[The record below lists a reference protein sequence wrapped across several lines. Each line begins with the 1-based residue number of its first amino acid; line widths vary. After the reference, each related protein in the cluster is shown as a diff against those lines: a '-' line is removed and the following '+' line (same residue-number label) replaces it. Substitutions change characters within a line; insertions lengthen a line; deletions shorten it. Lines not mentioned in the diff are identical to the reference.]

1 LRVATLIKTSLAII
15 GGLALGLYAT
25 SWSLEKNISF
35 GDVRAG
41 AWTGLISAGTRDAD
55 PYARALFAKRAE
67 TPIGITEGLS
77 FLAKVDQA
85 GEALRPSCDYIVK
98 GNIPA
103 ARYWTLSLLGEDGR
117 VLPASSARYGF
128 TSAEILRNSDGSFEI
143 IIAPEA
149 RAGNW
154 LQSLPQQNFQLM
166 LRLYDT
172 SLSASAYS
180 VTAQSMPRIER
191 GRCA

>member
-1 LRVATLIKTSLAII
+1 VGNFIKTTLAIL
-15 GGLALGLYAT
+15 GGLALGLFAT
-25 SWSLEKNISF
+25 WWTLENHVAF

-41 AWTGLISAGTRDAD
+41 SWTGLVSAGTRDAD
-55 PYARALFAKRAE
+55 PYARALFAKRGE

-77 FLAKVDQA
+77 FLSETDQA
-85 GEALRPSCDYIVK
+85 GEPLRANCDYVVT

-103 ARYWTLSLLGEDGR
+103 ARYWTLTLLGANGH
-117 VLPASSARYGF
+117 VLPVSSERYGF
-128 TSAEILRNSDGSFEI
+128 TSAELLRKGDGSFEI
-143 IIAPEA
+143 IISSDA

-154 LQSLPQQNFQLM
+154 LQSAAGQDFQIM

-172 SLSASAYS
+172 SLSANASS
-180 VTAQSMPRIER
+180 VTAASMPRIER

>member
-1 LRVATLIKTSLAII
+1 MGNFIKTTLAIL
-15 GGLALGLYAT
+15 GGLALGLFAT
-25 SWSLEKNISF
+25 WWTLEHHVAF
-35 GDVRAG
+35 GDVHAG
-41 AWTGLISAGTRDAD
+41 SWTGLVSAGTRDAD
-55 PYARALFAKRAE
+55 PYARALFAKRGE

-77 FLAKVDQA
+77 FLSKTDQT
-85 GEALRPSCDYIVK
+85 GEPLRASCDYVVT

-103 ARYWTLSLLGEDGR
+103 ARYWTVTLLSADGR
-117 VLPASSARYGF
+117 VLPVSSERYGF
-128 TSAEILRNSDGSFEI
+128 TSAELLRKPDGSFEI
-143 IIAPEA
+143 IISPEA

-154 LQSLPQQNFQLM
+154 LQSAAGRDFQIM

-180 VTAQSMPRIER
+180 VPVQSMPRIER

>member
-1 LRVATLIKTSLAII
+1 MATLIKTSLAIL

-25 SWSLEKNISF
+25 WWTLEHNVIF

-41 AWTGLISAGTRDAD
+41 SWVGLASAGTREAD
-55 PYARALFAKRAE
+55 PYSRALFARRGE

-77 FLAKVDQA
+77 FLAKQDQD
-85 GEALRPSCDYIVK
+85 GQTLSPRCDYVVK
-98 GNIPA
+98 GNLPA
-103 ARYWTLSLLGEDGR
+103 SRYWTLSLLGADGR
-117 VLPASSARYGF
+117 VLAVTSERYGF
-128 TSAEILRNSDGSFEI
+128 TSAELLRNSDGSFEI
-143 IIAPEA
+143 VIAPDA
-149 RAGNW
+149 RPGNW
-154 LQSLPQQNFQLM
+154 LQSEANRDFQLM

>member
-1 LRVATLIKTSLAII
+1 MATFIKTSLAII

-25 SWSLEKNISF
+25 SWTLDNNIAF

-41 AWTGLISAGTRDAD
+41 PWTGLVSAGTRDAD
-55 PYARALFAKRAE
+55 PYARALFAKRGE

-77 FLAKVDQA
+77 FLAKTDQG
-85 GEALRPSCDYIVK
+85 GEMLRATCDYVVK

-103 ARYWTLSLLGEDGR
+103 ARYWTLTLFDNDGH
-117 VLPASSARYGF
+117 VLPVSSERYGF

-143 IIAPEA
+143 VVAPDA

-154 LQSLPQQNFQLM
+154 LQSARERPFQLM

-180 VTAQSMPRIER
+180 VTTQSMPRIER
-191 GRCA
+191 GRCT

>member
-1 LRVATLIKTSLAII
+1 MVTFIKTSLAII

-25 SWSLEKNISF
+25 WWTLENNILF

-41 AWTGLISAGTRDAD
+41 SWVGLVSAGTREAD
-55 PYARALFAKRAE
+55 PYSRALFAKRGE

-77 FLAKVDQA
+77 FLAKQDQDGQSLSA
-85 GEALRPSCDYIVK
+85 RCDYVVK
-98 GNIPA
+98 GNMPA
-103 ARYWTLSLLGEDGR
+103 ARYWTITLLGPDGR
-117 VLPASSARYGF
+117 LLPVASERYGF
-128 TSAEILRNSDGSFEI
+128 TSAEILRNGDGRFEI
-143 IIAPEA
+143 VIAPDA

-154 LQSLPQQNFQLM
+154 LQSATGQDFQLM

-180 VTAQSMPRIER
+180 VTAQTMPRIER
-191 GRCA
+191 GSCA